1 MALSVDR
8 RAALVQLAARATS
21 GIPVSASNVGA
32 LKAWRA
38 DANEAEAAQ
47 IDALLDPDA
56 PEPDVAYTAG
66 QRRAAV
72 YNAEQGGAA

>member
-1 MALSVDR
+1 MALTTDR

-21 GIPVSASNVGA
+21 GIPVSPSNVGA

-47 IDALLDPDA
+47 IDALLNPDA
-56 PEPDVAYTAG
+56 PEPNVAYTAG

-72 YNAEQGGAA
+72 YNEQQGGAA

>member
-1 MALSVDR
+1 MALTTDR

-21 GIPVSASNVGA
+21 GIPVSPSNVGA

-47 IDALLDPDA
+47 IDALLDPDT
-56 PEPDVAYTAG
+56 PPPDVAYAAG

-72 YNAEQGGAA
+72 YNEQQGGAV

>member
-47 IDALLDPDA
+47 IDALLNPDT
-56 PEPDVAYTAG
+56 PPPDVAYAAG
-66 QRRAAV
+66 QRRAAI

>member
-47 IDALLDPDA
+47 IDALLNPDT
-56 PEPDVAYTAG
+56 PPPDVAYTAG
-66 QRRAAV
+66 QRRAAI